1 MVTYLDRLKKGVI
14 ITTYRIL
21 KYPRFIDDTYDR
33 SNDKYYFCEMTLSF
47 AGIESAI
54 ASFNVVVDGID
65 EI

>member
-1 MVTYLDRLKKGVI
+1 MVTYIDRLKKGVI

-33 SNDKYYFCEMTLSF
+33 SNDKYDFCEMTLSF
-47 AGIESAI
+47 AGIESAMYT
-54 ASFNVVVDGID
+54 FKLVVEGID